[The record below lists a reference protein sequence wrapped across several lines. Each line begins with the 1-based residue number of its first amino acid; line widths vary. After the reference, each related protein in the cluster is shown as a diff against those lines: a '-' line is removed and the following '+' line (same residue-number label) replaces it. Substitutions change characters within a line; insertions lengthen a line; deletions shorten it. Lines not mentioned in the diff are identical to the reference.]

1 VKKTSL
7 KRSTLLNV
15 KGFLYL
21 TAFAIWVFVIMETSD
36 NITSIN
42 DAVFSYGGSTL
53 VVIGV
58 LYIILIVLEFL
69 VDLEDI
75 D

>member
-1 VKKTSL
+1 MKKTSL